1 MINPELRRQLWL
13 NWRPTQLLWSALLVA
28 LVMALPAAMS
38 PPDSRSVAMYMTATI
53 GLWVAVLLF
62 GPALASK
69 SLRDEVAQRTWDWQ
83 RLSAI
88 TPWPMAWG
96 KLLGS
101 TLPAWLFAAWFAAV
115 LVVLTQL
122 DPSLRGYATPQV
134 LLALLC
140 GLALQAWAMAAE
152 LMTWHRAPA
161 ASRIH
166 GLVVLALLPI
176 GGTLAGALST
186 DSSGDQHSF
195 WGWSLPGHLWL
206 TVLALIGLALG
217 LLALWRLMCEQLD
230 VPTLPWAWPLG
241 LCVAG
246 FTLAGIS
253 PRASLPFALAIT
265 ACLALLGTGLMLLRT
280 LSTGLADWRQ
290 TQHRVSLGHRRQAL
304 QRLPLWP
311 VSWLLAALCT
321 ALAMGLGMPDVMAAA
336 AEHQELPLSLLW
348 VLRDAGIATA
358 LALVVG
364 RVKSP
369 LGVFVT
375 VWVVLNVLL
384 PLIVTTITPTAAAW
398 LNPWAGQFNRPTGP
412 LWLNWLAL
420 GVQAA
425 LVWAFVARLFTT
437 RVRAFARPQ
446 A

>member
-38 PPDSRSVAMYMTATI
+38 KPENRQPAMYMTASV
-53 GLWVAVLLF
+53 GLWLAVLLV

-101 TLPAWLFAAWFAAV
+101 TLPAWLFAAWFAGV
-115 LVVLTQL
+115 LLVLTI
-122 DPSLRGYATPQV
+122 DPRLSGYAGPQV

-176 GGTLAGALST
+176 GGILAETLSF
-186 DSSGDQHSF
+186 DSSGGQHSF
-195 WGWSLPGHLWL
+195 WGWSLSGYVWL

-241 LCVAG
+241 LTVVG
-246 FTLAGIS
+246 FTLAGLS
-253 PRASLPFALAIT
+253 AAPSLPLALAST
-265 ACLALLGTGLMLLRT
+265 ACIALLGTGLMLLRT

-290 TQHRVSLGHRRQAL
+290 TQHSLSLGHRRQAL
-304 QRLPLWP
+304 QSLPLWP

-336 AEHQELPLSLLW
+336 AEHQELPLSVLW

-375 VWVVLNVLL
+375 VWVVLNELL
-384 PLIVTTITPTAAAW
+384 PLIVTTVTPTAAAW
-398 LNPWAGQFNRPTGP
+398 LNPWAGQFNRPPSP

-446 A
+446 T

>member
-1 MINPELRRQLWL
+1 MLIIR
-13 NWRPTQLLWSALLVA
+13 
-28 LVMALPAAMS
+28 
-38 PPDSRSVAMYMTATI
+38 
-53 GLWVAVLLF
+53 
-62 GPALASK
+62 
-69 SLRDEVAQRTWDWQ
+69 
-83 RLSAI
+83 
-88 TPWPMAWG
+88 
-96 KLLGS
+96 
-101 TLPAWLFAAWFAAV
+101 
-115 LVVLTQL
+115 
-122 DPSLRGYATPQV
+122 
-134 LLALLC
+134 
-140 GLALQAWAMAAE
+140 
-152 LMTWHRAPA
+152 
-161 ASRIH
+161 
-166 GLVVLALLPI
+166 
-176 GGTLAGALST
+176 ALSSA
-186 DSSGDQHSF
+186 SSGGQHSF
-195 WGWSLPGHLWL
+195 WGWLLPGYVWL

-290 TQHRVSLGHRRQAL
+290 TQHSLSLGQRRQAL
-304 QRLPLWP
+304 QSLPLWP
-311 VSWLLAALCT
+311 ISWLLAALCT

-336 AEHQELPLSLLW
+336 AEHQELPLSVLW

-384 PLIVTTITPTAAAW
+384 PLIVTTIAPTAAAW